1 MKKSPRE
8 DCFEKEPFRI
18 SGNNIHTHTHTH
30 TEREQQQQ
38 TTNRFNSRFDRAEHI
53 ISELEG
59 KSEKATQRTNRER
72 VSNFGETQ

>member
-1 MKKSPRE
+1 MKKNPLE
-8 DCFEKEPFRI
+8 FLEI
-18 SGNNIHTHTHTH
+18 IYIHTHTHTH
-30 TEREQQQQ
+30 THREQQQQ